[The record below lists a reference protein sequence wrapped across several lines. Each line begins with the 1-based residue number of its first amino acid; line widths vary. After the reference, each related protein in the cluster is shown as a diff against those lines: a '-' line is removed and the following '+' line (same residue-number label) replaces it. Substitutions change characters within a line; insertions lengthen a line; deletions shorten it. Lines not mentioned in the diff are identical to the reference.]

1 VTKVGTLNESN
12 RAAWLER
19 VLKDIPP
26 GLRILDAGAGEQQYR
41 QFCSHLVYVS
51 QDFARYDGK
60 GNNTGLQMGA
70 WDQSKL
76 DVISDISSIPLEDA
90 SFDAIMCVE
99 VLEHLPNPLLAIKEF
114 NRLLKEGGRLIITA
128 PFGSLTHFAPY
139 HFSTGF
145 NTYYYE
151 QHLKENGFD
160 ITEIT
165 ANGNYFEALA
175 QEMRR
180 IPFAADKYSHE
191 RISIVERLCI
201 KYLLKMLER
210 LSDNDTGSSTL
221 LCHGYH
227 VLARKTTAAVQR
239 L

>member
-1 VTKVGTLNESN
+1 MAGKSSK
-12 RAAWLER
+12 RA
-19 VLKDIPP
+19 PS
-26 GLRILDAGAGEQQYR
+26 GLAYSRCRSREQQYR
-41 QFCSHLVYVS
+41 MFCSHLDYVS

-76 DVISDISSIPLEDA
+76 DIISDISSIPLEDA

-151 QHLKENGFD
+151 QHLIENGFD
-160 ITEIT
+160 ISEIT
-165 ANGNYFEALA
+165 ANGNYFETVA
-175 QEMRR
+175 QEIRR

-201 KYLLKMLER
+201 KYLLKMLQR

>member
-1 VTKVGTLNESN
+1 MTKVGTHNESN
-12 RAAWLER
+12 RTAWLER
-19 VLKDIPP
+19 VLKGLPP

-41 QFCSHLVYVS
+41 MFCSHLDYVS

-76 DVISDISSIPLEDA
+76 DIISDISSIPLEDA

-151 QHLKENGFD
+151 QHLIENGFD
-160 ITEIT
+160 ISEIT
-165 ANGNYFEALA
+165 ANGNYFETVA
-175 QEMRR
+175 QEIRR

-201 KYLLKMLER
+201 KYLLKMLQR